1 MKAVILA
8 GGFGTRLRPL
18 SSTRPKP
25 MIPVLGKPNL
35 QYILEA
41 LEKVPEIDEVI
52 LSVHYMRG
60 EIREF
65 VEERM
70 ADYPKGI
77 RFVNDPMPLETGGA
91 LKNVENYVGED
102 FLVIYGD
109 VFTNFDYRELIK
121 AHEENDGLITVA
133 ATKVYDPERFGVL
146 EMDESGK
153 VLHFEEK
160 PKRPKSNLVDAGIYI
175 VNKKVLD
182 EIPKGKEVYFERE
195 VLPRFVE
202 RGQVYAH
209 KMPKGTY
216 WVDLGT
222 PEDFFYAHQI
232 ALDEMARENGYF
244 YIAESAEVPEDVEI
258 QGPVYIDEGVKI
270 GHGAKIKAYSYIG
283 PNTVIEDKAYVKRS
297 VLIGNDIIKERAE
310 LKDAILGEG
319 VVVGRDVIVKENAV
333 IGDYAKIY
341 DGLVIYGAKVGRGV
355 RGLHQDKARP
365 DEGQARPV
373 PGPLSARPAGVHLQE
388 VQGDSR
394 RKAAVRRV
402 YREPVALLSC
412 FLIFVP

>member
-35 QYILEA
+35 QYILDA
-41 LEKVPEIDEVI
+41 LEKVEEIDEII

-65 VEERM
+65 IDEKM
-70 ADYPKGI
+70 PDYPKEI

-91 LKNVENYVGED
+91 LKNVDDYVSED

-121 AHEENDGLITVA
+121 AHRENEGLITVA

-160 PKRPKSNLVDAGIYI
+160 PKRPKSNLVDAGIYV
-175 VNKKVLD
+175 VNKKVLE
-182 EIPKGKEVYFERE
+182 EIPRGKEVYFERE
-195 VLPRFVE
+195 ILPRFVE
-202 RGQVYAH
+202 RGQVYAY

-244 YIAESAEVPEDVEI
+244 YIAETAEVPEDVEI

-270 GHGAKIKAYSYIG
+270 GNGVKIKAYSYIG
-283 PNTVIEDKAYVKRS
+283 PNTVIEDKAYIKRS
-297 VLIGNDIIKERAE
+297 VLIGNDIIKEGAE

-341 DGLVIYGAKVGRGV
+341 DGLVIYGAKVLPWKKVEEYEAYIKIKLDPTKV
-355 RGLHQDKARP
+355 RPGQYPDRCPLGLPECIYKKFKAIAGEKP
-365 DEGQARPV
+365 PCDECIENQW
-373 PGPLSARPAGVHLQE
+373 L
-388 VQGDSR
+388 
-394 RKAAVRRV
+394 
-402 YREPVALLSC
+402 
-412 FLIFVP
+412 F

>member
-35 QYILEA
+35 QYILDA
-41 LEKVPEIDEVI
+41 LEKVEEIDEII

-65 VEERM
+65 IDEKM
-70 ADYPKGI
+70 PDYPKEI

-91 LKNVENYVGED
+91 LKNVEDYVSED

-121 AHEENDGLITVA
+121 AHRENEGLITVA

-160 PKRPKSNLVDAGIYI
+160 PKRPRSNLVDAGIYV
-175 VNKKVLD
+175 VNKKVLE
-182 EIPKGKEVYFERE
+182 EIPQGKEVYFERE
-195 VLPRFVE
+195 ILPRFVE
-202 RGQVYAH
+202 RGQVYAY

-244 YIAESAEVPEDVEI
+244 YIAETAEVPEDVEI

-270 GHGAKIKAYSYIG
+270 GHGVKIKAYSYIG
-283 PNTVIEDKAYVKRS
+283 PDTRIEDKAYIKRS
-297 VLIGNDIIKERAE
+297 VLIGNDIIKEGAE

-341 DGLVIYGAKVGRGV
+341 DGLVIYGAKVLPWKKVEEYEAYIKIKLDPTKV
-355 RGLHQDKARP
+355 RPGQYPDRCPLGLPECIYKKFKAIAGEKP
-365 DEGQARPV
+365 PCDECIENQW
-373 PGPLSARPAGVHLQE
+373 L
-388 VQGDSR
+388 
-394 RKAAVRRV
+394 
-402 YREPVALLSC
+402 
-412 FLIFVP
+412 F